1 MLGALS
7 LVCIL
12 FADDVVLLARCIADL
27 QKLLNAFSD
36 FCNTLHEQIA
46 LDKTEAVLFT
56 PKSCNFSVRDGN
68 LYRNV
73 SRSVSREIRLELK
86 QQPVKWSSF
95 FKYLGSPISGNEGLS
110 FLEDSVVAQVVKIC
124 GSLGSACRSAVA
136 LPLSRIVDLNQS
148 LVTPIA
154 LLNCVAW
161 VPFLKQGG
169 PWYSS
174 MCNHW
179 WGVVGL
185 KPQPGKD
192 YVLLSWLDFGTWDLT
207 AAKMLL
213 KFTGQMVR
221 APPGSFLAELLTEL
235 RRECLRPNNYDAWLF
250 GVLRLLSL
258 GLSFR
263 RDACLVARV
272 DSMLERIRDEK
283 LSFLVQIFGENFAAR
298 ALSDAR
304 SRLAG
309 RPAGPNQKMYVLK
322 AWVGQEAN
330 PPPRFRVRTL
340 PFSRG
345 SFNLLARLVLGEL
358 PVGRTR
364 AVYQH
369 RSSLS
374 DFGKSWFGKR
384 ACLHCFLEKDTLV
397 LDSEWHWIFDCPKCN
412 GIRAKHPY
420 LRDSLESIRSN
431 SEYAE
436 LNDLCKLLN
445 AIQIDS
451 RLGFSVVSFV
461 RQAITLREK
470 WMGDACVRGRLCNTP
485 GHWGRNLIRFP
496 PSAEELPLDFEQ
508 AFWKG
513 WPWIFSN
520 ESRWFSNDE

>member
-1 MLGALS
+1 
-7 LVCIL
+7 
-12 FADDVVLLARCIADL
+12 
-27 QKLLNAFSD
+27 
-36 FCNTLHEQIA
+36 
-46 LDKTEAVLFT
+46 
-56 PKSCNFSVRDGN
+56 
-68 LYRNV
+68 
-73 SRSVSREIRLELK
+73 
-86 QQPVKWSSF
+86 
-95 FKYLGSPISGNEGLS
+95 
-110 FLEDSVVAQVVKIC
+110 
-124 GSLGSACRSAVA
+124 
-136 LPLSRIVDLNQS
+136 
-148 LVTPIA
+148 
-154 LLNCVAW
+154 
-161 VPFLKQGG
+161 
-169 PWYSS
+169 
-174 MCNHW
+174 MC
-179 WGVVGL
+179 
-185 KPQPGKD
+185 
-192 YVLLSWLDFGTWDLT
+192 
-207 AAKMLL
+207 
-213 KFTGQMVR
+213 
-221 APPGSFLAELLTEL
+221 
-235 RRECLRPNNYDAWLF
+235 
-250 GVLRLLSL
+250 
-258 GLSFR
+258 
-263 RDACLVARV
+263 
-272 DSMLERIRDEK
+272 
-283 LSFLVQIFGENFAAR
+283 
-298 ALSDAR
+298 
-304 SRLAG
+304 
-309 RPAGPNQKMYVLK
+309 VLK

-496 PSAEELPLDFEQ
+496 PSAEELPHDFEQ
-508 AFWKG
+508 AFWNG